1 MPRAKKRS
9 TDTEGLGA
17 RTGSA
22 VKSPFCRLLAAR
34 PWTNPLRN
42 RFLPL
47 GAQCPQRFLPK
58 GAGRQRVAPRRGAR
72 WCPPCALGEAGRH
85 AVRLLKLSPLRG
97 TEASC
102 PQLPQGPARRR
113 IPESQSG
120 ETLSHGRV
128 ADSFP
133 NSGHPATGI
142 TNAGC
147 LKPPGCGTIVRPQ
160 ETTNGVHRNSTVP
173 PGASLHGCT
182 CPPVP
187 SWFGEVMAEG
197 PMEGEL

>member
-9 TDTEGLGA
+9 TDTEELGA

-58 GAGRQRVAPRRGAR
+58 GAGRQRVAPRRGTR
-72 WCPPCALGEAGRH
+72 WYPPCALG
-85 AVRLLKLSPLRG
+85 
-97 TEASC
+97 
-102 PQLPQGPARRR
+102 
-113 IPESQSG
+113 
-120 ETLSHGRV
+120 SHGRV

-133 NSGHPATGI
+133 NSGPPATGI